1 MEVDISKELETI
13 KTEKYGETVV
23 SGITDALDILVD
35 KKFKTVDLS
44 EEKTIMKS
52 SPYGN
57 EIKQSILD
65 SLYKLSKV
73 ESVEPIETEYFTT
86 EQPFSILNNLKRCE
100 IPEGTKIID
109 ENAFKDADSLQ
120 VVEIPEGVET
130 IGAYAFSGCESL
142 EEIVFPKSLM
152 YGTRSG
158 TVNTKMYH
166 ILDGCTSLGSIVIQ
180 NPGDLTVELPKVT
193 RKSGRTYDV
202 STGTYTQNYVTYHTP
217 TNNRLCCWQ
226 YMCTDNVYSISGGYT
241 LTSLESVT
249 LPENTDMIYEGMFD
263 GCTNLV
269 DITIPSSVKVVGAYA
284 FRNCKKITSDIQLRN
299 VEYLGSK
306 SLSGTGIE
314 MFDTGLYPPS
324 TYIAGDV
331 ISFSG
336 NTYATNPT
344 ETECNTSLKTAIID
358 SGRTCNGD
366 GSYDETRTTYEF
378 DNCVSLE
385 RVEYYISLGSDIKEN
400 YTLTMG
406 LSIGSSGNASIGT
419 PSFAN
424 CYNLEYV
431 KFSDSETPDAGVITI
446 PYIDHLSS
454 IVSGTFR
461 NCKKLTRFSNLYKN
475 MSSYPPLVSIG
486 SYAFYGSGFT
496 EFYIPPPCKSIGT
509 FAFANCKDLA
519 KVDIDPESCLW
530 EITKATASADVF
542 SGCSSLT
549 SFEIPFKWTLIPNNA
564 FKDCVS
570 LTSVSFEHSVAN
582 AICTSA
588 FENTGLTSIT
598 LPAAIKTLQSGAFM
612 NCSELASASI
622 TGVTSISDS
631 VFENCTSLVSVTL
644 PSTLS
649 SFNTELF
656 RNTGFATFTIQAS
669 VTSLGTRCLAECQNL
684 ETVTMLGVK
693 TIANYAFLNC
703 PSLTEVNISSS
714 ITTINQYAFNGCDG
728 ITFNIDRKANAIS
741 GYATGWGATNFTIN
755 WTGTT

>member
-44 EEKTIMKS
+44 EEETVMKS

-57 EIKQSILD
+57 KIKQSILD

-73 ESVEPIETEYFTT
+73 ESVEPVETEYFTT
-86 EQPFSILNNLKRCE
+86 EQPFSIFNNLKRCE

-109 ENAFKDADSLQ
+109 ENAFKDADSLE

-130 IGAYAFSGCESL
+130 IGAFAFSGCESL
-142 EEIVFPKSLM
+142 EEIVFPESLM
-152 YGTRSG
+152 HGIRSG

-166 ILDGCTSLGSIVIQ
+166 ILAECTSLSSMVIQ
-180 NPGDLTVELPKVT
+180 NPGDLSIELPKVT
-193 RKSGRTYDV
+193 RKSGRTYDPV
-202 STGTYTQNYVTYHTP
+202 TDTYTQNYITFHMP
-217 TNNRLCCWQ
+217 TNDRQCCWQ
-226 YMCTDNVYSISGGYT
+226 YMCTDYVYQISGGYT

-249 LPENTDMIYEGMFD
+249 LPDNMDMIYEGMFD
-263 GCTNLV
+263 GCINLV
-269 DITIPSSVKVVGAYA
+269 DITIPSTVKVIGDFA
-284 FRNCKKITSDIQLRN
+284 FRNCKNITSDRQFRN

-306 SLSGTGIE
+306 ALAGTGVE
-314 MFDTGLYPPS
+314 TFDTGLYPAS
-324 TYIAGDV
+324 TFIWNDV
-331 ISFSG
+331 ICFANSS
-336 NTYATNPT
+336 YSEDPI
-344 ETECNTSLKTAIID
+344 EEECNASLKIAIID

-366 GSYDETRTTYEF
+366 GSYDETRHTYNF
-378 DNCVSLE
+378 DNCTSLE
-385 RVEYYISLGSDIKEN
+385 QVEYYISLGSDIKDN
-400 YTLTMG
+400 YVVKMG
-406 LSIGSSGNASIGT
+406 ASDNNSICT

-431 KFSDSETPDAGVITI
+431 KFSDGETPTAGVITI
-446 PYIDHLSS
+446 PYVDRLTS
-454 IVSGTFR
+454 IASGVFR
-461 NCKKLTRFSNLYKN
+461 NCKKLTKFSNLYKDATDI
-475 MSSYPPLVSIG
+475 PPLVSIG

-496 EFYIPPPCKSIGT
+496 EFYIPPACKTVGI
-509 FAFANCKDLA
+509 FAFANCEDLA

-530 EITKATASADVF
+530 EISKATVSADVF

-570 LTSVSFEHSVAN
+570 LTSVSFAHSVAN

-612 NCSELASASI
+612 NCTRLTSASI

-631 VFENCTSLVSVTL
+631 VFENCTALASVSLPPALT
-644 PSTLS
+644 

-656 RNTGFATFTIQAS
+656 RNTGFATFTIPAS
-669 VTSLGTRCLAECQNL
+669 VTSLGTRCLAECQHL

-693 TIANYAFLNC
+693 TISNYAFLNC
-703 PSLTEVNISSS
+703 PVLSEVNISSS
-714 ITTINQYAFNGCDG
+714 ITTINQHAFDGCDG
-728 ITFNIDRKANAIS
+728 ITFNVDRKTNAVS